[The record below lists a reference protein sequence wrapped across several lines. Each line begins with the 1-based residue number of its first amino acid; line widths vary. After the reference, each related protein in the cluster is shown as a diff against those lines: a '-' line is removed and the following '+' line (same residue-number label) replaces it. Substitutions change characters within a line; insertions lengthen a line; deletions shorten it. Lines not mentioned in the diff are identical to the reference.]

1 MLTYHQTTEA
11 EKYRITAWEYE
22 GEYAIY
28 NATPYA
34 EQKKKGFGFAN
45 PLNHFYSF
53 YAGEELVGFINL
65 YEEETEVFFGIGVA
79 PAHCGKG
86 YGRQMTEI
94 ACTLSRR
101 LFPGKPLYLEVRT
114 WNTRAVRCYQKAGFC
129 IVGEPLRQTTSLGEG
144 LFYRMVA
151 NRIKKN
157 PTHGVSAGR
166 IFLYRLVWDHFSQ
179 RRHSSSTSSA
189 KRATSRLAPCL

>member
-101 LFPGKPLYLEVRT
+101 LFPG
-114 WNTRAVRCYQKAGFC
+114 
-129 IVGEPLRQTTSLGEG
+129 
-144 LFYRMVA
+144 
-151 NRIKKN
+151 
-157 PTHGVSAGR
+157 
-166 IFLYRLVWDHFSQ
+166 
-179 RRHSSSTSSA
+179 
-189 KRATSRLAPCL
+189 

>member
-114 WNTRAVRCYQKAGFC
+114 WNTRAVRCYQKAGFR
-129 IVGEPLRQTTSLGEG
+129 IVGEPLRRGSFLPHGSPIESKKIRPTVFPQAGF
-144 LFYRMVA
+144 FYIVW
-151 NRIKKN
+151 I
-157 PTHGVSAGR
+157 
-166 IFLYRLVWDHFSQ
+166 WDHFSQ

>member
-101 LFPGKPLYLEVRT
+101 LFPGKPLYLEATKRPAFASSG
-114 WNTRAVRCYQKAGFC
+114 NPAAKP
-129 IVGEPLRQTTSLGEG
+129 PL
-144 LFYRMVA
+144 
-151 NRIKKN
+151 
-157 PTHGVSAGR
+157 SAR
-166 IFLYRLVWDHFSQ
+166 VFFTAW
-179 RRHSSSTSSA
+179 
-189 KRATSRLAPCL
+189 